1 MQDTLFDWLNID
13 VAGCLDACVPQDAL
27 GVFQGAMML
36 EVRTQRPAHHL
47 EGDQV
52 VGDTELPR
60 DGTNPPNEEILP
72 LSWYSLPFP
81 LSTPEGWEH
90 QSLG

>member
-1 MQDTLFDWLNID
+1 
-13 VAGCLDACVPQDAL
+13 
-27 GVFQGAMML
+27 ML

-72 LSWYSLPFP
+72 LSWYRLPFA
-81 LSTPEGWEH
+81 LSPPEGWEH
-90 QSLG
+90 QSLGRSVLTDGFPGFDDQLWGLEPRSEPG